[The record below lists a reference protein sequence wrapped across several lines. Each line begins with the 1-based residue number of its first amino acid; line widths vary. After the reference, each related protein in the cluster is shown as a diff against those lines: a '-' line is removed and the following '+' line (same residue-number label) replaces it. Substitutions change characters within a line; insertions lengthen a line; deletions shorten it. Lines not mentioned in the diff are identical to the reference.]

1 MINRCVLAMENT
13 SSCLEVSKTAGVGV
27 FYIMNTE
34 VILDSMWLEK
44 SRYALI

>member
-1 MINRCVLAMENT
+1 MINSCVLAMENT
-13 SSCLEVSKTAGVGV
+13 ISCLEVSKTAGVGV

-44 SRYALI
+44 SQYAFM